1 MSDVNLGGIQNQPVF
16 IHEEDGIVFAYIC
29 DSPVQKS
36 KFVLPSTFILLL
48 CCSASAKGGA
58 LNASMKFM

>member
-1 MSDVNLGGIQNQPVF
+1 MSDVNLSGIQHQPTC

-36 KFVLPSTFILLL
+36 KFVLPGTLILLL
-48 CCSASAKGGA
+48 CCSTSAKGGA
-58 LNASMKFM
+58 LNASMKFV

>member
-1 MSDVNLGGIQNQPVF
+1 MSNVNLGGIQHQPVF

-36 KFVLPSTFILLL
+36 KFVLPSTFILL
-48 CCSASAKGGA
+48 CCSTSAKGGA
-58 LNASMKFM
+58 LNASMKFV